1 MRSIISI
8 DSASMRPRS
17 RGSDDTFIISLSVGV
32 EPEPIPRMKRPL
44 LRWSNCAASA
54 AIIAGWWSGALMTP
68 VPKMSRSVRGKR
80 LAASCNGAG

>member
-8 DSASMRPRS
+8 DSASILPRS
-17 RGSDDTFIISLSVGV
+17 RASCVTFIISLSVGV

-68 VPKMSRSVRGKR
+68 VPKMSRSVRGTR
-80 LAASCNGAG
+80 LAASISGDG